1 MRVRDG
7 EWTLVDHDF
16 HMKRTVWARP
26 NPDGST
32 TYRTDY
38 AVDDT
43 IEANKAIQSD
53 AEKGWKGDWHKIA
66 SVPLGVYYDKLH
78 EAVMQD
84 DMAHVSKFLND
95 IDNRA
100 FRTKLGRV

>member
-1 MRVRDG
+1 MRIKDG
-7 EWTLVDHDF
+7 DWVLVDHDF
-16 HMKRTVWARP
+16 QLKRTVWAHQ

-43 IEANKAIQSD
+43 IEANTAMRNE
-53 AEKGWKGDWHKIA
+53 AGPGWKGDYHKVA
-66 SVPLGVYYDKLH
+66 SIPLNIYWDQVH

-84 DMAHVSKFLND
+84 DNKFLSKFLND
-95 IDNRA
+95 SDNA
-100 FRTKLGRV
+100 AWRTKTGRV